1 MLQIVCFLLVIAAA
15 TVTLKELC
23 RFLFLQ
29 F

>member
-1 MLQIVCFLLVIAAA
+1 VIAAA